1 MTTVNEARQQLAQAE
16 QHARDTEVAL
26 RQAEDDRVAAR
37 AASDAEA
44 YTRHNQRAAALNIDL
59 RFAQSAVEE
68 ARLRTHQAFNQD
80 RKVRNSVA
88 NLSNE
93 AARLAADLRLHQE
106 RVESLAPQ
114 LARVRAQRG
123 AARAALALLESAT
136 QPAPEPAPAVA
147 WVAPPAPVERDPE
160 YPQPHKTVTFRGLS
174 TRHYDRSG
182 AEVDAWGR
190 PIAGRDESPEAR

>member
-1 MTTVNEARQQLAQAE
+1 M
-16 QHARDTEVAL
+16 RDIEREL
-26 RQAEDDRVAAR
+26 RQAEEDRAAAR
-37 AASDAEA
+37 TANDAERYA
-44 YTRHNQRAAALNIDL
+44 RHNQRAATLNIDL
-59 RFAQSAVEE
+59 RFAQSAGEE
-68 ARLRTHQAFNQD
+68 ARLAVGRAQNQD
-80 RKVRNSVA
+80 RKIRNSVA
-88 NLSNE
+88 NLANE
-93 AARLAADLRLHQE
+93 ESRLAADLRLHQE

>member
-16 QHARDTEVAL
+16 QHARATEVAL

-106 RVESLAPQ
+106 RVESLTPQ
-114 LARVRAQRG
+114 LARVREQFVEAH
-123 AARAALALLESAT
+123 AALVLLEAAAQSE
-136 QPAPEPAPAVA
+136 PEPEPAAA
-147 WVAPPAPVERDPE
+147 WVAPVERDPE
-160 YPQPHKTVTFRGLS
+160 FPRPHRVVTFRGLD
-174 TRHYDRSG
+174 THYFDRNG

-190 PIAGRDESPEAR
+190 PLDAGAIL